1 MIEGLEIVE
10 YPTFVLSRFG
20 RICPLAQ
27 NEITWLLRHRAWH
40 LIEDDQIKNIV
51 INSPHFDAKITR
63 IDRINKY
70 ANKVF
75 LEAI

>member
-1 MIEGLEIVE
+1 MIEGLTKIEK
-10 YPTFVLSRFG
+10 PTFVLSRFG

-27 NEITWLLRHRAWH
+27 NEIDWLLRHKAWH
-40 LIEDDQIKNIV
+40 LSEAGEV